1 MTDNDNTSHIKTPTG
16 LKTHGKRTWQEVT
29 AKYELRADELDIL
42 EDICREIYLINV
54 LEKELK
60 DAPLMLKGS
69 QGQDVVNPM
78 VTELRQ
84 HRATKRSLWAA
95 LKLPDDDAGMAGNQ
109 QREAAQ
115 SRWASAY
122 GKSG

>member
-1 MTDNDNTSHIKTPTG
+1 MVEHIKTPMG
-16 LKTHGKRTWQEVT
+16 LKTHGKRTWEAVT
-29 AKYELRADELDIL
+29 NKYELRTDELDIL
-42 EDICREIYLINV
+42 EDICREIDLINV

-84 HRATKRSLWAA
+84 HRATKRSLWSA
-95 LKLPDDDAGMAGNQ
+95 LKLPDDNSGMEANQ
-109 QREAAQ
+109 QRDAAN

-122 GKSG
+122 GAS

>member
-1 MTDNDNTSHIKTPTG
+1 MVEHIKTPMG
-16 LKTHGKRTWQEVT
+16 LKTHGKRTWEAVT
-29 AKYELRADELDIL
+29 NKYELRTDELDIL
-42 EDICREIYLINV
+42 EDICREIDLINV

-95 LKLPDDDAGMAGNQ
+95 LKLPDDDAGMGANQ
-109 QREAAQ
+109 QRDAAQ

>member
-1 MTDNDNTSHIKTPTG
+1 MG
-16 LKTHGKRTWQEVT
+16 LKTHGKRTWEDVT
-29 AKYELRADELDIL
+29 NKYELRFDELDIL
-42 EDICREIYLINV
+42 EDICREVDLINV

-60 DAPLMLKGS
+60 GAPLMLKGS
-69 QGQDVVNPM
+69 QGQDVVNPI

-95 LKLPDDDAGMAGNQ
+95 LKLPDDDSGMESNQ
-109 QREAAQ
+109 QRDAAQ

-122 GKSG
+122 GQSG